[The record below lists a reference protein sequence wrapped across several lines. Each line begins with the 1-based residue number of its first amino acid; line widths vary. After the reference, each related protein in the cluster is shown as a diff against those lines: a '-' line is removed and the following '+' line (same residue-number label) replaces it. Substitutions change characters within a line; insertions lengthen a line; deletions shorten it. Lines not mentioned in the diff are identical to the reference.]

1 MNKKLLR
8 SPPFGGCWTAY
19 RLFEKIQVDFTELH
33 RVGQWKYLLVI
44 VDQLAQWVEAFP
56 VARATAL
63 SVAKILLEHI
73 IPRFGLVQAID
84 SDQE

>member
-8 SPPFGGCWTAY
+8 SPPSRGCWTAC

-44 VDQLAQWVEAFP
+44 VDHQWVEAFP
-56 VARATAL
+56 VPRATAL